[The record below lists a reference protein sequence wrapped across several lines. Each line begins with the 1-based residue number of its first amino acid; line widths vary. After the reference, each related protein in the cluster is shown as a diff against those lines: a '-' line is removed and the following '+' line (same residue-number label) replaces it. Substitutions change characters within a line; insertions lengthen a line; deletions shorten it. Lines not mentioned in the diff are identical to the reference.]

1 MIHNLLNNS
10 IQPSYADRR
19 VTLAFTF
26 LSMLT
31 SSRSYRHTYHRSLM
45 LSQ

>member
-26 LSMLT
+26 LSFFT
-31 SSRSYRHTYHRSLM
+31 SSRSYRHIFNTPSR
-45 LSQ
+45 LSH